1 MSAEKDSE
9 MKQVLS
15 NNQFKKY
22 LELKEESKD
31 QLKAK
36 YKEKKRGNSQLN
48 YNHDKLDTN
57 EEYTKFTTKDGRE
70 RQYILHVPFDMENN
84 NQLLPLVIV
93 LHGTYGT
100 GKKMQIGLGFDSYAD
115 QYGFMVAYPD
125 AYTKK
130 SEKQTTRW
138 NDGRNVLESSKMNI
152 NDVSFILEMIEHI
165 NSKKPIDRQRI
176 YVTGASNGGI
186 MTYRLGCEAS
196 GTFAAIAP
204 VIGNIA
210 DNQNSSNSSYYYNC
224 YPESPVSLLAI
235 NGDADPFIPFNGG
248 EVCKG
253 ISKNFCEGGYVVS
266 VEKSLQKFI
275 KVNGCSGQYVS
286 EFLPEI
292 KNDGT
297 KVEKRVYDCRDN
309 IEIISYIIHNGGHT
323 WPPNTPQLGD
333 KSGITSQNIDATKVI
348 VEFFMNHTK
357 TN

>member
-1 MSAEKDSE
+1 MSSEKDKE
-9 MKQVLS
+9 MKSVLS
-15 NNQFKKY
+15 TDQFKKY
-22 LELKEESKD
+22 LELKEQFKD
-31 QLKAK
+31 ELKEK
-36 YKEKKRGNSQLN
+36 LKEKKNGNTEIQSDN
-48 YNHDKLDTN
+48 NS
-57 EEYTKFTTKDGRE
+57 EEISFTTTDGRK
-70 RQYILHVPFDMENN
+70 RQYTLYIPQSIDNKNN
-84 NQLLPLVIV
+84 SVSLVIV

-100 GKKMQIGLGFDSYAD
+100 GRKMQKGLGFDKYAE

-125 AYTKK
+125 AYTEPGKR
-130 SEKQTTRW
+130 QTSRW
-138 NDGRNVLESSKMNI
+138 NDGRNTLESSKIGI

-165 NSKKPIDRQRI
+165 NAKKPIDRKRI

-186 MTYRLGCEAS
+186 MTYRLGCEAA

-210 DNQNSSNSSYYYNC
+210 DNQNSDNSSYYNHC
-224 YPESPVSLLAI
+224 YPDTPISLLAI

-275 KVNGCSGQYVS
+275 KANGCSGQYVS

-297 KVEKRVYDCRDN
+297 KVEKRVYYCSDK

-357 TN
+357 AK